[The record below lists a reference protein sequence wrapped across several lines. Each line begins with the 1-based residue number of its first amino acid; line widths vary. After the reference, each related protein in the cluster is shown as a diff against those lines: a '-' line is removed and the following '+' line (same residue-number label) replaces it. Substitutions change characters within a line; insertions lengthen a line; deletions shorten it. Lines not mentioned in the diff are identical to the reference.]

1 MFISP
6 KDMQSTNR
14 ELHSSRSKLHR
25 KMPLLGT
32 LLTGRTRAETCI
44 KYYLRRKRVSSAKIL
59 L

>member
-25 KMPLLGT
+25 KYPYW
-32 LLTGRTRAETCI
+32 GRYSLDGPEPRPA
-44 KYYLRRKRVSSAKIL
+44 SSTISEESV
-59 L
+59 